1 MGGRGFLIDH
11 PWPKFD
17 PKYLVSETLDI
28 AVQVNGKLRGL
39 LQAPASADDSWIKT
53 EAQKLEKVQA
63 HMAGKAVRK
72 IIYVP
77 RKLVNIVV

>member
-1 MGGRGFLIDH
+1 M
-11 PWPKFD
+11 
-17 PKYLVSETLDI
+17 
-28 AVQVNGKLRGL
+28 QVNGKLRGL